1 MDRIGQPKL
10 GRFYLEFD
18 AWSSM
23 QKMGICPNSAPEFST
38 SAIMR

>member
-23 QKMGICPNSAPEFST
+23 QKNGHLPQ
-38 SAIMR
+38 